1 MATGRR
7 DINIEAEQAVLGS
20 LLADPACFDL
30 VADILRPDVFG
41 VPEHRAVATEIVD
54 LIGAG
59 TPPDPV
65 LVSQRLKAR
74 KVELPPEFVFDLA
87 RSIGVTANVRHY
99 VETLESTWAGREAR
113 RVARDLLNLDAD
125 LSGEELVARFAQ
137 QLSAIETRKSRP
149 ARKLAELMFERLERR
164 DDLHR
169 HPEKLKAALWPTG
182 FRALD
187 VMVGGLRAGHLFTI
201 AARPGVGK
209 SAFVSAMTDSL
220 AERGVPVGVFQLED
234 YGDAFA
240 DRTISRRGHIPTVL
254 MRDGARWETWHWDAA
269 VKVVHE
275 RADWPIYIDDQH
287 GRTIGDITG
296 AMRRMARELGVKVFV
311 LDNLA
316 EVVID
321 GQDRGEE
328 RLDRALGRIAKTFR
342 DAANAVGAAPVL
354 LVHLNRDLEK
364 AGGRPPR
371 LSDIKNSGELEDA
384 SHVVA
389 LFSRAKD
396 SDVFSIDVAKNR
408 NGPRG
413 EVELQWV
420 GETMTVQ
427 DRRVA

>member
-1 MATGRR
+1 M
-7 DINIEAEQAVLGS
+7 L
-20 LLADPACFDL
+20 
-30 VADILRPDVFG
+30 
-41 VPEHRAVATEIVD
+41 
-54 LIGAG
+54 
-59 TPPDPV
+59 
-65 LVSQRLKAR
+65 
-74 KVELPPEFVFDLA
+74 
-87 RSIGVTANVRHY
+87 
-99 VETLESTWAGREAR
+99 
-113 RVARDLLNLDAD
+113 
-125 LSGEELVARFAQ
+125 
-137 QLSAIETRKSRP
+137 
-149 ARKLAELMFERLERR
+149 ERLERR
-164 DDLHR
+164 EDLQR

-182 FRALD
+182 FRSLD
-187 VMVGGLRAGHLFTI
+187 AIVGGLRAGHLFTI

-209 SAFVSAMTDSL
+209 SAFVSSMTDSL
-220 AERGVPVGVFQLED
+220 AERGVPVGIFQLED

-240 DRTISRRGHIPTVL
+240 DRTISRSGHIPSVL
-254 MRDGARWETWHWDAA
+254 MRDDARWETWHWDAA
-269 VKVVHE
+269 AKVVHE
-275 RADWPIYIDDQH
+275 RAAWPVYIDDQH
-287 GRTIGDITG
+287 GRTIGDLTG

-328 RLDRALGRIAKTFR
+328 RLDRALGRIAKAFR
-342 DAANAVGAAPVL
+342 DAANALGAAPVL

-389 LFSRAKD
+389 LFSRQKD
-396 SDVFSIDVAKNR
+396 SDVFTVDVAKNR